1 MSKQI
6 KTNELIKEIKSL
18 DSLKAVNVAVE
29 LDKQQGLTISKI
41 INLIS
46 GMDQNM
52 KLLATKVLE
61 LEKKVE
67 SLEGYAN
74 REL

>member
-18 DSLKAVNVAVE
+18 DSLKAVNVAME

>member
-18 DSLKAVNVAVE
+18 DSLKAVNVAME

-41 INLIS
+41 INLMI

>member
-18 DSLKAVNVAVE
+18 DSLKAVNVAME

-41 INLIS
+41 INLMS

-67 SLEGYAN
+67 SVEGYAN